1 MRLSRREFL
10 AQLGGATLLPLFLPS
25 LSQSQR
31 RRFNVLFI
39 AVDDLNRRLGCY
51 GDKLAKTPNIDRLA
65 KYGVVFRRAYC
76 QYPLCNPSR
85 TSLLSGLYPTETKIM
100 DNQTPPR
107 TYIGDIVFLPQHFR
121 QNGYFTAR
129 VGKVYH
135 GGMDDPASWDISE
148 EPRRTVRQ
156 RQRQQRRTETRQRK
170 RAEAWEGDFILAGL
184 GSTQVAELQ
193 WRMTENEDA
202 DEPDGM
208 IARRAVQILEEHL
221 RTRKDQPFFLAVGFH
236 KPHLPWVA
244 PRRYFEMH
252 DPAKMPLPQTP
263 PDDLEDIPQVALT
276 LRPQEQK
283 MTDEEKRL
291 AIRAYYACVSFM
303 DAQVGVLL
311 DALDKHKLWDNT
323 VIVLWGD
330 NGFHLG
336 EHGGLWR
343 KMTLFEE
350 SAGVPLII
358 AAPNINGKGK
368 SCDRTVEFVDIYPT
382 LCELCGL
389 PMPKHHLS
397 GKSLVPLLNDPK
409 ASWDKP
415 ALTFVRR
422 GKVLGVSIR
431 TERWRYTEW
440 DEGRMGVE
448 LYDHENDPHEWRNL
462 ANNPKF
468 ADVVK
473 EMKRLMRERMKR

>member
-1 MRLSRREFL
+1 MKLSRREFL

-311 DALDKHKLWDNT
+311 DALDKNKLWDNT

-358 AAPNINGKGK
+358 ATPNINGKGK

>member
-1 MRLSRREFL
+1 MKLSRREFL

-311 DALDKHKLWDNT
+311 DALDKNKLWDNT

-462 ANNPKF
+462 ANNSKF

>member
-1 MRLSRREFL
+1 
-10 AQLGGATLLPLFLPS
+10 
-25 LSQSQR
+25 
-31 RRFNVLFI
+31 
-39 AVDDLNRRLGCY
+39 
-51 GDKLAKTPNIDRLA
+51 
-65 KYGVVFRRAYC
+65 
-76 QYPLCNPSR
+76 
-85 TSLLSGLYPTETKIM
+85 LYPTETRIM

-148 EPRRTVRQ
+148 DPRRTVRQ
-156 RQRQQRRTETRQRK
+156 GQRQQRRTETRQRK

-252 DPAKMPLPQTP
+252 DPAEMPLPQTP
-263 PDDLEDIPQVALT
+263 PDDLEDIPKVALT

-311 DALDKHKLWDNT
+311 DALDRHKLWDNT

-330 NGFHLG
+330 HGFHLG

-350 SAGVPLII
+350 SAGAPLII
-358 AAPNINGKGK
+358 TAPNIDGKGK

-389 PMPKHHLS
+389 PMPKNHLS

-473 EMKRLMRERMKR
+473 EMKRLMSERMKR

>member
-1 MRLSRREFL
+1 MKLSRREFL
-10 AQLGGATLLPLFLPS
+10 AQLGGATFLPLFLPS

-107 TYIGDIVFLPQHFR
+107 TNIGDIVFLPQHFR

-358 AAPNINGKGK
+358 AAPNIDGKGK
-368 SCDRTVEFVDIYPT
+368 SCDRTVEFLDIYPT